1 MISYE
6 FDNSGCM
13 KSINFMEG
21 KEIQHE
27 KDISYRWTTFVSK
40 YNSGVFLLI
49 EIMR

>member
-27 KDISYRWTTFVSK
+27 KDISYRWNYF
-40 YNSGVFLLI
+40 
-49 EIMR
+49 RQ